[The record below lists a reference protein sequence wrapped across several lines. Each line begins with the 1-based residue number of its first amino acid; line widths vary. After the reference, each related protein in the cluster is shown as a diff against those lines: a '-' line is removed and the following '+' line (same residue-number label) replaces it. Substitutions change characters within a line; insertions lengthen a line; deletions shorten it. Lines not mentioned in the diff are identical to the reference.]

1 VLEEFQT
8 SKSFVLTLMIG
19 SAPAMLTTSWTG
31 KELEIR
37 SAVER
42 MEHQLETA
50 KKSLAEYQE
59 RATVAEVSWSPPHH

>member
-1 VLEEFQT
+1 
-8 SKSFVLTLMIG
+8 
-19 SAPAMLTTSWTG
+19 
-31 KELEIR
+31 LEIK

-59 RATVAEVSWSPPHH
+59 RATVAEVSPLKRKREIV